1 MNAVEL
7 LKHDHEMVKQLFE
20 RLGKTTERGVKTR
33 EELMRHLHEELMAH
47 TRVEEEIFYPAF
59 RAAGGKQGEILFH
72 EAQEEHRAVEALIL
86 PDLEKTDPA
95 SSEFAG
101 RVKVLKD
108 MVEHHI
114 EEEEQEMLPKARELL
129 GEDRL
134 EELGAQ
140 MESRKKELKRQLS
153 GERAA

>member
-7 LKHDHEMVKQLFE
+7 LKHDHETVKQLFE
-20 RLGKTTERGVKTR
+20 RLSKTTERGVKTR
-33 EELMRHLHEELMAH
+33 EELMRHLHEELTAH
-47 TRVEEEIFYPAF
+47 TRIEEEVFYPAF
-59 RAAGGKQGEILFH
+59 RSAGGKEGEVLFH
-72 EAQEEHRAVEALIL
+72 EAKEEHRAVEALIL
-86 PDLEKTDPA
+86 PDLEKTDP
-95 SSEFAG
+95 SSTEFAG

-108 MVEHHI
+108 LVEHHI
-114 EEEEQEMLPKARELL
+114 EEEEQEMLPKASELL

-140 MESRKKELKRQLS
+140 MESRKKELKKQLA

>member
-7 LKHDHEMVKQLFE
+7 LKHDHEAVKQLFE
-20 RLGKTTERGVKTR
+20 RLGKTTERGIKTR
-33 EELMRHLHEELMAH
+33 EELMRHLHEELMTHA
-47 TRVEEEIFYPAF
+47 RLEEEIFYPAF
-59 RAAGGKQGEILFH
+59 RAASGKEGEVLFH
-72 EAQEEHRAVEALIL
+72 EAKEEHRAVEALIL

-108 MVEHHI
+108 MIEHHI
-114 EEEEQEMLPKARELL
+114 EEEEQEMLPKACELL
-129 GEDRL
+129 GEERL

-140 MESRKKELKRQLS
+140 MESRRKALKRQA